1 LKDYH
6 LLPSVHG
13 DLLFRLGRPVEAR
26 AAFLRAAGMTRNDRE
41 RRLLES
47 RAEACALPVQS

>member
-1 LKDYH
+1 MKDYH

-13 DLLFRLGRPVEAR
+13 DLLFRLGRIVDAR

-41 RRLLES
+41 KRLLEA
-47 RAEACALPVQS
+47 RADACTLPFQS